1 MRQMS
6 RPHALVVDDQPEVL
20 LAASSAIADMGYDV
34 TEAASVAEALLLLKA
49 IPFDLLNSD
58 IRFPGQVD
66 GIQLA
71 RTAREMFPSLPIVL
85 TTVEDE
91 YRSQVRAEFTI
102 LAKPF
107 GFDDLQLVIQLESRD
122 AG

>member
-1 MRQMS
+1 
-6 RPHALVVDDQPEVL
+6 
-20 LAASSAIADMGYDV
+20 MGYDV